1 MKIIG
6 ILLALVVVAVAFI
19 FALRKSGDDAATD
32 GGPSAATTLGAP
44 PPTDVSRNA
53 KSAADYTKRQTCL
66 ADCASE
72 ERTCRATSLE
82 NEAPCVQ
89 ARTTCEGRCP

>member
-19 FALRKSGDDAATD
+19 FAFRKNGDEGVSD
-32 GGPSAATTLGAP
+32 GGPLGVTTLGAP
-44 PPTDVSRNA
+44 PPTDVARNA

-66 ADCASE
+66 AECASE

-89 ARTTCEGRCP
+89 ARSGCEGRCP

>member
-19 FALRKSGDDAATD
+19 FAFRKGDDAPDAA
-32 GGPSAATTLGAP
+32 GSAGATTLGAP

-66 ADCASE
+66 AECASE
-72 ERTCRATSLE
+72 ERTCKATSLADE
-82 NEAPCVQ
+82 SPCIQ
-89 ARTTCEGRCP
+89 ARTACEGRCP

>member
-6 ILLALVVVAVAFI
+6 ILLALVVVAVAII
-19 FALRKSGDDAATD
+19 FAFRKSGDEAAD
-32 GGPSAATTLGAP
+32 GGASGATTLGAP

-53 KSAADYTKRQTCL
+53 KAAGDYTKRQTCL

-89 ARTTCEGRCP
+89 ARTACEGRCP